1 MKQIHEIVQ
10 RECPTGSLCDPFGGI
25 GIVGSFFKRHG
36 YAVTTGDHLLHAHY
50 SQVARVQR
58 DQTPSFRRL
67 RESLGLPTARSV
79 VDELN
84 RQRSPAS
91 SWLVR
96 HYAIQRRFFT
106 PDNAR
111 RIAGCRNAIHRW
123 RRNGLLST
131 QETAVL
137 LASLVDSMDRVAN
150 TAGTYYAYLKT
161 WYRKS
166 LYPFRFD
173 LIRPTRG
180 KSRCRS
186 LLGDARSIVSERHF
200 DVLYLD
206 PPHNIRRYSGYYHL
220 PETICRAGGSTN
232 SRDGRNP
239 RPTWNPIGLQ
249 QSTHGIRRTLY
260 APPDILVPLPHISL
274 RRRRI
279 DVTLPDSPTVV
290 DSRRIEGNSHINARL
305 YLHISFQTSR
315 AALVL
320 CHQCLA
326 YSRRGTPPP

>member
-1 MKQIHEIVQ
+1 MTQIHEIVQ

-36 YAVTTGDHLLHAHY
+36 YAVTTGDHLLHAYY

-58 DQTPSFRRL
+58 DRTPSFRRL

-96 HYAIQRRFFT
+96 HYAIERRFFT
-106 PDNAR
+106 PDNAQ

-123 RRNGLLST
+123 RRNDLLSM

-137 LASLVDSMDRVAN
+137 FASLVDSMDRVAN

-173 LIRPTRG
+173 LILPTRG
-180 KSRCRS
+180 TSRCKS

-206 PPHNIRRYSGYYHL
+206 PPHNARRYSGYYHL
-220 PETICRAGGSTN
+220 PETICRAGTPRIHGMAGIPN
-232 SRDGRNP
+232 SPRIRSDYNSPRLALDALTTLLQTSSFRLLIFHYADDG
-239 RPTWNPIGLQ
+239 LM
-249 QSTHGIRRTLY
+249 
-260 APPDILVPLPHISL
+260 
-274 RRRRI
+274 
-279 DVTLPDSPTVV
+279 SPTQIRQLLSPLGELRETVISSPGYTST
-290 DSRRIEGNSHINARL
+290 SRSRQVEQRL
-305 YLHISFQTSR
+305 YCVTN
-315 AALVL
+315 A
-320 CHQCLA
+320 
-326 YSRRGTPPP
+326 

>member
-1 MKQIHEIVQ
+1 MQ
-10 RECPTGSLCDPFGGI
+10 RECPTGSFCDPFGGI
-25 GIVGSFFKRHG
+25 GIVGSLFKRNG

-58 DQTPSFRRL
+58 DRTPSFRRL
-67 RESLGLPTARSV
+67 RKSLGLPTARSV

-96 HYAIQRRFFT
+96 QYAIERRFFT

-123 RRNGLLST
+123 HTNGLLSA

-137 LASLVDSMDRVAN
+137 LASLVDAMDRVSN

-166 LYPFRFD
+166 LYPFRFQ

-180 KSRCRS
+180 TSRCKS
-186 LLGDARSIVSERHF
+186 LFGDARSIVSESHF

-206 PPHNIRRYSGYYHL
+206 PPHNSRRYSGYYHL
-220 PETICRAGGSTN
+220 PETICRAGA
-232 SRDGRNP
+232 P
-239 RPTWNPIGLQ
+239 RIHGLAGIPDRP
-249 QSTHGIRRTLY
+249 GIRSDYNSPRLALNALSTLLQTSSFRLLIFHY
-260 APPDILVPLPHISL
+260 ADDGLIPPTEIRQLLSTLGELSETVISAPGY
-274 RRRRI
+274 
-279 DVTLPDSPTVV
+279 TST
-290 DSRRIEGNSHINARL
+290 SRSRQVEQRL
-305 YLHISFQTSR
+305 YCVKN
-315 AALVL
+315 A
-320 CHQCLA
+320 
-326 YSRRGTPPP
+326 